1 MKNADANIGFRVE
14 FDTRSGSHINIF
26 SGKLKGP
33 HFQFNSSEKTVNKII
48 TRFSK

>member
-1 MKNADANIGFRVE
+1 MSSAEGKVGFRVE
-14 FDTRSGSHINIF
+14 FDTRSGVHINVW

-33 HFQFNSSEKTVNKII
+33 HFQFNSSEKTVNNIL